1 MEELIP
7 DNLPDLSSAV
17 VQDKEL
23 QYLGYPNPEDMLNHI
38 QSCDEDVYNIDLEE
52 LSLNGKVVK
61 DSMEEYLKNMSE
73 SSSSC
78 KEALKTPLHYLYYK
92 TQEIPKRPKK
102 HFDLGTFA
110 HMAFLEPELFD
121 IVRVE
126 PKADRGTIKGVLT
139 LIEWYETL
147 NDVKVH
153 IYPSCQGWKLPDLKE
168 YLSELMADCKH
179 QIIDPEHKIIIDVLK
194 KNYYR
199 YGNGIIPKIMRGAK
213 NEVSFYGKDKETGIP
228 VKVRPDAFNV
238 AENIGV
244 NAVISFKTTNA
255 DNIQKFI
262 YDSAKYSYELS
273 EGMYQEVMTDI
284 TGREFKTTITV
295 MLQTCPPYLPAV
307 LWWDADDLENGRYK
321 YRNALLT
328 IQECKEKEQ
337 FPGFD
342 AMAESG
348 LSGIIKMKQPD
359 WTMKELHPVD
369 IDQ

>member
-1 MEELIP
+1 ME
-7 DNLPDLSSAV
+7 DFRTDHLPDLNSAG

-23 QYLGYPNPEDMLNHI
+23 NQYLGYPNPEDMLNHI
-38 QSCDEDVYNIDLEE
+38 MSSDGEVYEIDLEE

-61 DSMEEYLKNMSE
+61 DSMEEYLKSSFE

-78 KEALKTPLHYLYYK
+78 KEALKTPLHYLYHK
-92 TQEIPKRPKK
+92 TQEIPKQPKK

-110 HMAFLEPELFD
+110 HMAFLEPELFEM
-121 IVRVE
+121 VRVE
-126 PKADRGTIKGVLT
+126 PKADRSTIVGTIR
-139 LIEWYETL
+139 LIEWYENL
-147 NDVKVH
+147 NELKES
-153 IYPSCQGWKLPDLKE
+153 PSYKNWKHPELKE
-168 YLSELMADCKH
+168 YLSDLIAACKY
-179 QIIDPEHKIIIDVLK
+179 QIIDHEHKIIIDVLK

-199 YGNGIIPKIMRGAK
+199 YGNGIIPKIMRGAM
-213 NEVSFYGKDKETGIP
+213 NEVSFYGTDSETGIP

-244 NAVISFKTTNA
+244 NAVISFKTTSS

-273 EGMYQEVMTDI
+273 EGMYQEVISNI
-284 TGREFKTTITV
+284 TGREFKSTIMI
-295 MLQTCPPYLPAV
+295 MLQVVPPYLPAV

-328 IQECKEKEQ
+328 IKECKDKDS

-342 AMAESG
+342 AMAENG